1 MATSLFPKEMMKGNE
16 LSLET
21 IAGKLM
27 YFQSQLH
34 LIHWQTSNYAE
45 HTATGS
51 LYDYIHDFKDELI
64 EKLMG
69 YTGHKPSVF
78 KIDPLIST
86 TSMNVVNDILSFA
99 KDLKK
104 YGESN
109 NFQDVC
115 NLSDSLSGEA
125 AKIKFLLTLS

>member
-1 MATSLFPKEMMKGNE
+1 MATSLFPKEMMKSSE
-16 LSLET
+16 LSVEV

-34 LIHWQTSNYAE
+34 LIHWQTSSYAE
-45 HTATGS
+45 HNATGS
-51 LYDYIHDFKDELI
+51 LYDFIHDFKDELI
-64 EKLMG
+64 EKLIG

-78 KIDPLIST
+78 KIDNLVNTSSINVITDLI
-86 TSMNVVNDILSFA
+86 SFA

-104 YGESN
+104 YGEAN

-115 NLSDSLSGEA
+115 NLADSLSGESS
-125 AKIKFLLTLS
+125 KIKFLLTLS